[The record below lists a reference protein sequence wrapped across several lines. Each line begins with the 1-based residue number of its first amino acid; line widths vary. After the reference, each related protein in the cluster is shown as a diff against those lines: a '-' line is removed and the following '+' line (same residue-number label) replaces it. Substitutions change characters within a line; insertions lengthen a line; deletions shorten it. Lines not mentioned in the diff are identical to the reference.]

1 MIIFSALVIFS
12 PLKCRAPASRNLFRK
27 LLIKFNIV
35 NDYCLSIYS
44 GFKHHKPTSFY
55 LSAFSVCILAGI
67 ISDSLNIKLIISVNN
82 IVSLQRRNI
91 QTITIKYK
99 TFFFFKTLTNLVSC
113 VYLSKLIFS
122 ILVLKNNKFLID
134 QLLL

>member
-99 TFFFFKTLTNLVSC
+99 TFFFLNFDQFNKTSSC
-113 VYLSKLIFS
+113 FVCLLIKINIFNTS
-122 ILVLKNNKFLID
+122 T
-134 QLLL
+134 